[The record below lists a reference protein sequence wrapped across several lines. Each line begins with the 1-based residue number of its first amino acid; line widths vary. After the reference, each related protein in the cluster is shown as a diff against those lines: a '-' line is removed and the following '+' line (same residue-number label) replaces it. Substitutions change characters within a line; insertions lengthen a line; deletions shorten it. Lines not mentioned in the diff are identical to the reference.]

1 MFYDLY
7 KCTDLLLIIYYIRPG
22 QVFWQGG
29 GEVLSGHA
37 SARESIRYHHG
48 THRACV
54 IDPTPP
60 PPPAAAPHRSIYSK
74 RHSTDPDRFVIL

>member
-29 GEVLSGHA
+29 GGTVRSRRRPERA
-37 SARESIRYHHG
+37 SAITTAHIG
-48 THRACV
+48 LA
-54 IDPTPP
+54 
-60 PPPAAAPHRSIYSK
+60 
-74 RHSTDPDRFVIL
+74 